1 MVTLFSGYG
10 EMDVLWSNRY
20 PTKYWRSY
28 NFTTLLFNWTTLL
41 NRNLLTFFF
50 YFIKIFLLSSML
62 IFPLNVKINN
72 ELLSYYNNYKKNVY
86 SYVYANLLIHFY
98 DYQMIIY
105 HQPNTYKPLLS
116 HHTQTKKKSERID

>member
-1 MVTLFSGYG
+1 MSRLIMNY
-10 EMDVLWSNRY
+10 Y
-20 PTKYWRSY
+20 H
-28 NFTTLLFNWTTLL
+28 TTTT
-41 NRNLLTFFF
+41 T
-50 YFIKIFLLSSML
+50 
-62 IFPLNVKINN
+62 
-72 ELLSYYNNYKKNVY
+72 KKNVY